1 MRRWKC
7 IYQVIEARLG
17 MDIIKIYYT
26 HVLNSQRINQN
37 ISLKHV
43 YQQSYIE
50 MFLAYNVFSKQCI
63 KVLLLYQMLL
73 SIFKSQILGRC
84 ILSLL
89 MSRSDLFFF
98 KFGRFQK
105 NKNQQQ
111 NYDMFLTQQI
121 STSKT
126 EGKLVNKVL

>member
-1 MRRWKC
+1 MGGMRRWKC

-73 SIFKSQILGRC
+73 SIFKLQILGRC

-89 MSRSDLFFF
+89 MSRSDLIFFLSLEDS
-98 KFGRFQK
+98 KK
-105 NKNQQQ
+105 TK
-111 NYDMFLTQQI
+111 I
-121 STSKT
+121 SNRTMICF
-126 EGKLVNKVL
+126 

>member
-1 MRRWKC
+1 MGGMRRWKC
-7 IYQVIEARLG
+7 IYQVIEAILG

-89 MSRSDLFFF
+89 MSRSDLIFF
-98 KFGRFQK
+98 
-105 NKNQQQ
+105 
-111 NYDMFLTQQI
+111 
-121 STSKT
+121 
-126 EGKLVNKVL
+126 